1 VRQIIDGVHPTFP
14 LTQKTVIAMS
24 AQFVKH
30 QDALGTI
37 LENGVEAFNFED
49 RKIIQNIIITVSQS
63 ND

>member
-1 VRQIIDGVHPTFP
+1 
-14 LTQKTVIAMS
+14 MS